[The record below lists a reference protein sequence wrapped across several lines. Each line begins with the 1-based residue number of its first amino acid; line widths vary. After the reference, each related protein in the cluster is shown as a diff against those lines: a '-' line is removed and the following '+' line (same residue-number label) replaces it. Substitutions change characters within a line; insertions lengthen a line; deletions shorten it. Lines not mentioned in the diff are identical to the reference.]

1 MKQTRHRH
9 AAHDF
14 GVVLMLA
21 AVIGAIAQLVGTGIE
36 IARAAGW
43 WPWP

>member
-1 MKQTRHRH
+1 MKQAGRGH

-14 GVVLMLA
+14 GTVLMLA

-36 IARAAGW
+36 IVRPAGW
-43 WPWP
+43 RP